1 MVQKTLV
8 FFMAT
13 QGILSESLKGFFRKD
28 FYIALKLLVLSLKTL
43 LLLITHL
50 K

>member
-8 FFMAT
+8 FLWQPREFRAN
-13 QGILSESLKGFFRKD
+13 LKGFFRKD
-28 FYIALKLLVLSLKTL
+28 VYIALKLLVLSLKSL